1 MESSA
6 PTAGE
11 ETSPPSPWLTVRHR
25 HACGWLATAARMVA
39 LLNRWQ
45 IPCAGLGR
53 RLAWARGVR
62 FDVPLALVVTLHL
75 SAGCYTTSATGGKQ
89 ALRLGAGGSAREI
102 LLPNGSLTGI
112 RVRPSSWIR
121 LSLRDGS
128 ATRWFEARNVRV
140 AEGMLLG
147 HGCAARRGIEC
158 ERTVMVAS
166 RDIAKIEINDFDMG
180 DTLIGIAAGTSV
192 VVAAAAV
199 EACLLVALE
208 AVTGGRLNSDLGI
221 TRAAIEAAV
230 KPAGRRPA
238 ETPWEEQPD
247 TAPPDPELVAHAR
260 PLFSR
265 QAERRDWVR
274 LMLSSEA
281 GFDDARPSPSAGV
294 VATLRLWNVLE
305 LGGGLRFAGQA
316 TSELENGRLVR
327 PIPFLRYG
335 LHLDLDARRQVAI
348 PLLVDHG
355 WADGGSCVRLTF
367 GVRVRLTERF
377 SLGIFPFNPV
387 WSPAPDPSSTNR
399 RLSHVTG
406 LEAAWT
412 L

>member
-1 MESSA
+1 M
-6 PTAGE
+6 
-11 ETSPPSPWLTVRHR
+11 
-25 HACGWLATAARMVA
+25 
-39 LLNRWQ
+39 
-45 IPCAGLGR
+45 
-53 RLAWARGVR
+53 R
-62 FDVPLALVVTLHL
+62 FILPLALVATLHL
-75 SAGCYTTSATGGKQ
+75 SAGCYTTSATGGSQ
-89 ALRLGAGGSAREI
+89 ALRFGTGGNAREI
-102 LLPNGSLTGI
+102 LLPDGTLTGI

-121 LSLRDGS
+121 LTLRDGGV
-128 ATRWFEARNVRV
+128 TRWFEARNVRM

-147 HGCAARRGIEC
+147 RGCAARRGVEC

-166 RDIAKIEINDFDMG
+166 RDIAKIEINDFHIG

-208 AVTGGRLNSDLGI
+208 AITGGHLKSDLGI

-230 KPAGRRPA
+230 SPAGRRPS
-238 ETPWEEQPD
+238 ETPREDQPD
-247 TAPPDPELVAHAR
+247 AAPPDPELVAHAR

-274 LMLSSEA
+274 LVLSSEA
-281 GFDDARPSPSAGV
+281 GFDDAKPSPSAGV
-294 VATLRLWNVLE
+294 AANLRLWNVLE

-316 TSELENGRLVR
+316 TSELERDRLVR
-327 PIPFLRYG
+327 PIPFLRFG

-355 WADGGSCVRLTF
+355 WVDGGSCVRLTV

-377 SLGIFPFNPV
+377 SLGLFPFNPA

-399 RLSHVTG
+399 HLSHVTG
-406 LEAAWT
+406 VEAAWT